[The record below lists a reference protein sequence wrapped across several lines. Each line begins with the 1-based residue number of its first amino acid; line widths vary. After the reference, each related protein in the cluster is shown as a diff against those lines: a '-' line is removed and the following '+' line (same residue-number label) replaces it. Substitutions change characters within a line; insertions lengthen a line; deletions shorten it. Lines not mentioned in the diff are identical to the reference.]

1 MRDGGRVAQRLKRS
15 NHKPCEHRPHDG
27 RPWGFVET
35 RALGAYVQIKRPS
48 VHPGQQTRDDCPVS
62 RHQQHYGRQD
72 HNAAIRRAYPGP
84 AASPARVFQSVIP
97 VSFAIPARRK
107 SLRAM
112 RVLLPLAA
120 LLPAA
125 AQGPVAAGPAS
136 AYQSTMT
143 LAQAAPAP
151 PPAPNANVDPECLT
165 IAQSS
170 ATTYVISNT
179 ACANESVLTS
189 IELVSNDAIARCF
202 TKKIRSQISI
212 ASEHAAPIINY
223 QCIEGR
229 LGCTA
234 EILREMF
241 PECRAG

>member
-1 MRDGGRVAQRLKRS
+1 MR
-15 NHKPCEHRPHDG
+15 
-27 RPWGFVET
+27 
-35 RALGAYVQIKRPS
+35 
-48 VHPGQQTRDDCPVS
+48 
-62 RHQQHYGRQD
+62 D

-84 AASPARVFQSVIP
+84 AASAFPARVFQSVIP
-97 VSFAIPARRK
+97 VSFAFPARRK
-107 SLRAM
+107 SLRAVRM
-112 RVLLPLAA
+112 LLPLAV

-125 AQGPVAAGPAS
+125 AQRPVAAGPGS
-136 AYQSTMT
+136 AYESTMT
-143 LAQAAPAP
+143 LAQAAPATP
-151 PPAPNANVDPECLT
+151 PPAPSANVDPECLAIT
-165 IAQSS
+165 QSS
-170 ATTYVISNT
+170 STTYVISNT

-189 IELVSNDAIARCF
+189 IELVSNDAVARCF

>member
-1 MRDGGRVAQRLKRS
+1 MQPSDTPIQCQRPIL
-15 NHKPCEHRPHDG
+15 
-27 RPWGFVET
+27 
-35 RALGAYVQIKRPS
+35 
-48 VHPGQQTRDDCPVS
+48 
-62 RHQQHYGRQD
+62 
-72 HNAAIRRAYPGP
+72 
-84 AASPARVFQSVIP
+84 PARVFQSVIP
-97 VSFAIPARRK
+97 VSFVIPARRK
-107 SLRAM
+107 SLRAV
-112 RVLLPLAA
+112 RVLLPLAV

-125 AQGPVAAGPAS
+125 AQGPVAAGQAS
-136 AYQSTMT
+136 AYESTMT

-151 PPAPNANVDPECLT
+151 PPQPAPDANVDPECLT

>member
-1 MRDGGRVAQRLKRS
+1 MQPSDTPIQCQRPIL
-15 NHKPCEHRPHDG
+15 
-27 RPWGFVET
+27 
-35 RALGAYVQIKRPS
+35 
-48 VHPGQQTRDDCPVS
+48 
-62 RHQQHYGRQD
+62 
-72 HNAAIRRAYPGP
+72 
-84 AASPARVFQSVIP
+84 PARVFQSVIP
-97 VSFAIPARRK
+97 VSFVIPARRK
-107 SLRAM
+107 SLRAV
-112 RVLLPLAA
+112 RVLLPLAV